1 MFTPLQTWVGRLL
14 GIGLKA
20 SQLEF
25 SHMAWRTFLV
35 FCFAV
40 VLFRLADRRF
50 LGRNAG
56 YDVMLGV
63 VLGSVLSRGING
75 EAAFFPTLGAS
86 ALLVILHHVLSTA
99 AYHSHVCSQL
109 VKGGPR
115 VLVREGKIDRA
126 ELRRCKITDEDLDE
140 NVRLHGQVIGTNDVQ
155 EARLERSGE
164 ISVAKAKRPSGE
176 KKSAPE

>member
-1 MFTPLQTWVGRLL
+1 MFTPLQTWVERSL

-25 SHMAWRTFLV
+25 SHMAWRTLLV

-56 YDVMLGV
+56 YDVMLGI

-99 AYHSHVCSQL
+99 AYHSHLCSQL

-115 VLVREGKIDRA
+115 VLVSDGKINQA

-140 NVRLHGQVIGTNDVQ
+140 NLRLRGQQVGTEDVQ

-164 ISVAKAKRPSGE
+164 VSIIKAKQADGG
-176 KKSAPE
+176 KKSTSW